1 MGERAGVDRR
11 QAIVEQIPHLR
22 RYARALGR
30 DAGTADD
37 LVQDCLER
45 ALSRFHLFRPDTN
58 LRSWLFTILHNLH
71 VNQARRA
78 GRRPD
83 DGVLADGG
91 AEMAGP
97 AGQGPDRGLPVR
109 DLGRALE
116 KLPDDQREV
125 VLLIGLE
132 EMSYKEAA
140 DILGVPMGTVMS
152 RLARGRERLRQLMDN
167 GDAPILRRVK

>member
-30 DAGTADD
+30 DAGKADD

-83 DGVLADGG
+83 DAALPDGG
-91 AEMAGP
+91 SEMAGP
-97 AGQGPDRGLPVR
+97 ASHGPDRALPVR

-116 KLPDDQREV
+116 RLTDEQREV

-140 DILGVPMGTVMS
+140 DVLGVPLGTVMS